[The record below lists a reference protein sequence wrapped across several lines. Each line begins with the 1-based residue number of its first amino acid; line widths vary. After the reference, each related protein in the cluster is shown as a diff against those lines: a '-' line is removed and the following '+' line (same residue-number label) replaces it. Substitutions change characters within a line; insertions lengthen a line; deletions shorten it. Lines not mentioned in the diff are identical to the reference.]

1 MTGGASAA
9 AGSAATARHDPA
21 ARRCALLAAKLG
33 RDHRLAAR
41 RVTEFCHSPLLRLA
55 AVGGAHGEVTFESKD
70 GIKTIAFE
78 RGTIESASASAIT
91 VRAADGTSWTWTL
104 ATGTVV
110 RAAGHRVA
118 AGVLARGDK
127 VFIGGRVV
135 SGANDATLI
144 RIRRS
149 G

>member
-1 MTGGASAA
+1 M
-9 AGSAATARHDPA
+9 
-21 ARRCALLAAKLG
+21 
-33 RDHRLAAR
+33 
-41 RVTEFCHSPLLRLA
+41 TEFCHSPLLRLA